1 MKSWSTL
8 PRAFVIIVFLV
19 EVAGWFFLYSEIF
32 GYEFWVHSFEVL
44 ERLVREEAQREL
56 EALPDL
62 VFVDQG
68 VESKFAFAAG
78 FASFFGE
85 FE

>member
-1 MKSWSTL
+1 M
-8 PRAFVIIVFLV
+8 
-19 EVAGWFFLYSEIF
+19 
-32 GYEFWVHSFEVL
+32 HSFEVL